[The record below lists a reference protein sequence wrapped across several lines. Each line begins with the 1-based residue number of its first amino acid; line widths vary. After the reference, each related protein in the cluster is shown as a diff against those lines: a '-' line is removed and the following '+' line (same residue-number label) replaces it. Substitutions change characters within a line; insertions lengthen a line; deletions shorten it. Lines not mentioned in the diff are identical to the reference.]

1 MPPVTS
7 AHTSQLWCPPDSHA
21 DLGWHWVLC
30 AMVVRTLH
38 SIFAACTCTIGFGYK
53 YSRTKVVGL
62 RAVHISLELC
72 FALVAGCKCCVC
84 TVTWSCNR
92 CSRVGF
98 SQMKLHSSVA
108 SFCLPRVTKLT
119 DGCRARAARVLL
131 VGCLRTPV
139 RWLRTNLVDPAS
151 SHMLVS
157 KIKPC
162 MSQYKL
168 LYGETANGSFKEL

>member
-1 MPPVTS
+1 
-7 AHTSQLWCPPDSHA
+7 
-21 DLGWHWVLC
+21 
-30 AMVVRTLH
+30 MVVRTLH

-98 SQMKLHSSVA
+98 SQMKLHSSV
-108 SFCLPRVTKLT
+108 SCLCLPCVTKLT
-119 DGCRARAARVLL
+119 DGCRTCAAKVLPHGSVL
-131 VGCLRTPV
+131 PCAHLGGGYIQTWLILPVVICLSQRLSHACLSISFYTAK
-139 RWLRTNLVDPAS
+139 LRMA
-151 SHMLVS
+151 H
-157 KIKPC
+157 
-162 MSQYKL
+162 
-168 LYGETANGSFKEL
+168 

>member
-1 MPPVTS
+1 M
-7 AHTSQLWCPPDSHA
+7 CN
-21 DLGWHWVLC
+21 GWVLHF
-30 AMVVRTLH
+30 TQH
-38 SIFAACTCTIGFGYK
+38 SCWLNVYSVGFGYV

-62 RAVHISLELC
+62 RAVHIC
-72 FALVAGCKCCVC
+72 FTVVFCTLFAGCKCCF
-84 TVTWSCNR
+84 TVAWSCSR
-92 CSRVGF
+92 CSRVSF

-119 DGCRARAARVLL
+119 DGCRACVVQGLFSHISFCWCVVELPAH
-131 VGCLRTPV
+131 TPV
-139 RWLRTNLVDPAS
+139 RWLHTNLVDPAS

-168 LYGETANGSFKEL
+168 HYGETANGSLKQL